1 MNCASAIQFLHGKK
15 KKYGTKIKT
24 QKCFARFFRQRET
37 KTKKK
42 EMTERERAIRF
53 WTLKV

>member
-1 MNCASAIQFLHGKK
+1 MNCASAIQFLHGQK

-24 QKCFARFFRQRET
+24 QKCFARFFRERET